1 MKNNAVVYIIALS
14 MQPLSSGFSDN
25 EFCQLRAC
33 QWKQLPL
40 CVVLSSA
47 DYAGPERV
55 WEVGLAIH
63 RHHQQTEPAALLIC
77 EIASHFPA
85 H

>member
-1 MKNNAVVYIIALS
+1 M
-14 MQPLSSGFSDN
+14 
-25 EFCQLRAC
+25 
-33 QWKQLPL
+33 QLPL
-40 CVVLSSA
+40 CVVLSFA
-47 DYAGPERV
+47 DYAGPERM

-85 H
+85 HWKLIAFVNETKLSTEPVCWAERLLTCGSPLISGK